1 MKRKTRLFL
10 TLAVPAQS
18 GELLL
23 AITSDSHP
31 FGKLFLDRRVRRL
44 LVVNSGVDGTTLHV
58 TELRVIN
65 VSTVVKLVSVL
76 DDQEEEY

>member
-1 MKRKTRLFL
+1 MKRRTRLFL
-10 TLAVPAQS
+10 TLAVPVQS

-31 FGKLFLDRRVRRL
+31 FGKPFLDRRGRRL
-44 LVVNSGVDGTTLHV
+44 LVVKIGVDGTTLHV